1 MLEKQKNIDSDFF
14 KNTNIKEKNFIDYEK
29 LTILI
34 LFFCFGIVL
43 FVGASKTYFSVQ
55 NEIKKEQEKL
65 LKSEH
70 TNQAMIKNTY
80 IENLTGLN
88 EKIVIHEIDR
98 VKNLFAKKINKNVDL
113 IKIEDISFS
122 NNEIKMTL
130 SLTDN
135 EKMVKLFYDKSSS
148 GEENLV
154 LIEGSNRVIPSKKLI
169 IENQR

>member
-1 MLEKQKNIDSDFF
+1 M
-14 KNTNIKEKNFIDYEK
+14 
-29 LTILI
+29 
-34 LFFCFGIVL
+34 
-43 FVGASKTYFSVQ
+43 Q

-88 EKIVIHEIDR
+88 EIIVIHEIDR

-135 EKMVKLFYDKSSS
+135 EKIVKLFYDKSSS

>member
-1 MLEKQKNIDSDFF
+1 MKGIKVKNIKIDFNKVVINKKF
-14 KNTNIKEKNFIDYEK
+14 YRLWKINYID
-29 LTILI
+29 IVF
-34 LFFCFGIVL
+34 LFWNRAFW
-43 FVGASKTYFSVQ
+43 GASKIYFSVQ
-55 NEIKKEQEKL
+55 NEIKKEKEKL

-88 EKIVIHEIDR
+88 EIIVIHEIDR

-135 EKMVKLFYDKSSS
+135 EKIVKLFYDKSSS